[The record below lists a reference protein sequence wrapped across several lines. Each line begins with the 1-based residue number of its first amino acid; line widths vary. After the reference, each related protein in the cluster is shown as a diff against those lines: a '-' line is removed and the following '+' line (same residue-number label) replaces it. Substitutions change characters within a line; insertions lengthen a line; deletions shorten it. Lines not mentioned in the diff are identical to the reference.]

1 MIGKQVRYLEYY
13 CHVDIFGCRYFYDVR
28 EWYDPDTVIAR
39 AAEMLGSGV
48 DRLPYKD
55 PQHFASWCRTGTLQ
69 LHC

>member
-1 MIGKQVRYLEYY
+1 MV
-13 CHVDIFGCRYFYDVR
+13 GCRYFYDVR